1 MTRKLCNRSGV
12 GAVLLA
18 LAWLAGPAVWAQS
31 FCSSDGQRPPVAL
44 LERFINADCDACWAQ
59 AGPKPGPGELALDWI
74 VPASKGGE
82 APLSAAASRDSTL
95 RLEALQRSAPGT
107 VDTARH
113 VVQSALRG
121 LRVSHGLP
129 FNGYVGT
136 SIALKSP
143 PPGRWSSWLLLV
155 ETIPAGSDGTP
166 IGRNLVRN
174 ALQSSWGGAGPLSK
188 EELSRLYEARPMG
201 IPEGATPSRLRV
213 VGWVEDGRGRMRAI
227 AQSRCPAPGT
237 DG

>member
-1 MTRKLCNRSGV
+1 MRRITY
-12 GAVLLA
+12 
-18 LAWLAGPAVWAQS
+18 
-31 FCSSDGQRPPVAL
+31 
-44 LERFINADCDACWAQ
+44 IH
-59 AGPKPGPGELALDWI
+59 
-74 VPASKGGE
+74 
-82 APLSAAASRDSTL
+82 
-95 RLEALQRSAPGT
+95 QRSDWPRFTWNHEKLG
-107 VDTARH
+107 
-113 VVQSALRG
+113 
-121 LRVSHGLP
+121 
-129 FNGYVGT
+129 
-136 SIALKSP
+136 
-143 PPGRWSSWLLLV
+143 SWLLLV